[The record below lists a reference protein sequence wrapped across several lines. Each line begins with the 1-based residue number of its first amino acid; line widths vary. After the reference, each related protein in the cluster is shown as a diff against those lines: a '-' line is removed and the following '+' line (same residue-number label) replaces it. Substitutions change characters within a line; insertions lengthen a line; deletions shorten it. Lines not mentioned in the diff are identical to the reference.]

1 MIATVSCGRKLKSW
15 LGAVALAAGL
25 VGGLSAAP
33 QPAVAESG
41 LFGTIEHRS
50 SNLIQFRKWTD
61 VLKRAKAEQVAWST
75 NPHLVEWQ
83 RFLDSIQDKPR
94 HEQIELVN
102 DFANRVQYR
111 RDYVVWGRSD
121 YWATPGEFF
130 THGGDCEDFVV
141 VKYLSLRQLG
151 FEVEDLRLVVVQD
164 RKRNEA
170 HAVLAVTDGGR
181 RYILDNQI
189 DEIVHEDYAARR
201 YGAYYSIN
209 ERNWWMHETS

>member
-15 LGAVALAAGL
+15 LGAVALVAGL
-25 VGGLSAAP
+25 VGGLTVAP

-50 SNLIQFRKWTD
+50 SNLMQFRKWTGLLQR
-61 VLKRAKAEQVAWST
+61 VKAEQAAWT
-75 NPHLVEWQ
+75 TDPRLIEWQ
-83 RFLDSIQDKPR
+83 RFLESIQDKPR
-94 HEQIELVN
+94 RDQIEMVN
-102 DFANRVQYR
+102 DFANGFRYR
-111 RDYVVWGRSD
+111 RDHRVWGRSD

-130 THGGDCEDFVV
+130 NHGGDCEDFVV

-181 RYILDNQI
+181 RYILDNQV
-189 DEIVHEDYAARR
+189 DEVVHEDYAAER

>member
-1 MIATVSCGRKLKSW
+1 MSVFSIGQKQRSW
-15 LGAVALAAGL
+15 LGALAIGAAL
-25 VGGLSAAP
+25 VTGLSAAP
-33 QPAVAESG
+33 QPAMAETG

-50 SNLIQFRKWTD
+50 SNLMQFRKWTG
-61 VLKRAKAEQVAWST
+61 LLERARAEQAAWST
-75 NPHLVEWQ
+75 DPRLMEWQ
-83 RFLDSIQDKPR
+83 NFLVSIENKSR
-94 HEQIELVN
+94 SEQIVLVN
-102 DFANRVQYR
+102 DYANRIRYR
-111 RDYVVWGRSD
+111 RDHKIWGRTD

-151 FEVEDLRLVVVQD
+151 FAVEDLRLVVVQD
-164 RKRNEA
+164 RQRNEA

-181 RYILDNQI
+181 RYILDNQV
-189 DEIVHEDYAARR
+189 DEVVDEEYAARR